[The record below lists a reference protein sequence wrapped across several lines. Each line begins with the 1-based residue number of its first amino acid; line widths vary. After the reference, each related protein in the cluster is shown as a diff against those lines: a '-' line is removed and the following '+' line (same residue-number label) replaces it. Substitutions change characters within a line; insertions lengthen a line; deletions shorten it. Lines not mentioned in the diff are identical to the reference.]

1 MSGWASLEE
10 LERHIEKLKVAKNKA
25 PARLCVPGCSRAT
38 GLLATK
44 RHRINKRDKRIDHRH
59 LRNSTSQQQTTYG
72 TRRLNFATITP
83 PCWAVEFGR
92 NGFRSRR
99 TAAPRWMRTTTRRPV
114 SRNVVRAGQTG
125 LRSDCHFVA
134 VQVPSSENG
143 AQADFLCGTGRH
155 GQTTEAVR
163 VISHP
168 PEFLANGRLLGAD
181 TFRIDLGQEFS
192 GCISIDDFA
201 DC

>member
-1 MSGWASLEE
+1 MNPPEF
-10 LERHIEKLKVAKNKA
+10 
-25 PARLCVPGCSRAT
+25 RA
-38 GLLATK
+38 
-44 RHRINKRDKRIDHRH
+44 
-59 LRNSTSQQQTTYG
+59 
-72 TRRLNFATITP
+72 FMP

-99 TAAPRWMRTTTRRPV
+99 TAAPRWMRTTIRRPV

-125 LRSDCHFVA
+125 LRSDFHFVA

-192 GCISIDDFA
+192 GWISIDDFA
-201 DC
+201 DCCNQRGLLSASCELRYRKLAARTFRIQSQLRTSGNNCLRSTTG